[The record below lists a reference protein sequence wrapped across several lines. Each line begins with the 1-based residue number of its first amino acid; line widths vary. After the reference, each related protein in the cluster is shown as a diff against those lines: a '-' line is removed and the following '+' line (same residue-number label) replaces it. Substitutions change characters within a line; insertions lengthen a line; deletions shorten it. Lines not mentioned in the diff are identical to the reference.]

1 MVKALVNSSWEL
13 FDIDEL
19 QPGTSVFNFEAGLY
33 ETIRTRD
40 HRPILLTPHLDR
52 LFNSAKSTDLK
63 PPFHR
68 KKVESMIIQV
78 IESSPEPDQRV
89 RVLLVPDK
97 VIVYTMPLDLDYDIY
112 NGVSVITVQA
122 KRDTPEIKTTN
133 YHSCL
138 NAYQLAQEH
147 ECFDAILMDE
157 NQVVFEGSRSNL
169 FWIKKGSLFT
179 KETGVLPGVTRN
191 TIIPHSPYA
200 VEYGELNVLDFDW
213 LSELFL
219 RNSCSG
225 IVPIVKVNNSIIGNG
240 VPGPITK
247 ELMKLYDSWAFDI

>member
-1 MVKALVNSSWEL
+1 MGSEMC
-13 FDIDEL
+13 
-19 QPGTSVFNFEAGLY
+19 
-33 ETIRTRD
+33 IR
-40 HRPILLTPHLDR
+40 DR
-52 LFNSAKSTDLK
+52 
-63 PPFHR
+63 
-68 KKVESMIIQV
+68 
-78 IESSPEPDQRV
+78 
-89 RVLLVPDK
+89 
-97 VIVYTMPLDLDYDIY
+97 
-112 NGVSVITVQA
+112 A

-147 ECFDAILMDE
+147 EYFDAILVDG
-157 NQVVFEGSRSNL
+157 NQVVSEGSRSNL
-169 FWIKKGSLFT
+169 FWIKKDSLFT

-191 TIIPHSPYA
+191 TIIKHSPYA
-200 VEYGELNVLDFDW
+200 VKYGELNVLDFDW

-219 RNSCSG
+219 TNSGSG

>member
-1 MVKALVNSSWEL
+1 MIKALVNNSWEL

-19 QPGTSVFNFEAGLY
+19 QPGTSVFNFETGLY
-33 ETIRTRD
+33 ETLRTKD
-40 HRPILLTPHLDR
+40 HKPILLKPHLDR
-52 LFNSAKSTDLK
+52 LFNSAKTTSLK

-68 KKVESMIIQV
+68 KNVESMIIKV

-97 VIVYTMPLDLDYDIY
+97 VIIYTMPLNLDYDIY
-112 NGVSVITVQA
+112 GGVSVITVQA

-133 YHSCL
+133 YYSCL
-138 NAYQLAQEH
+138 NAYQLAQENQ
-147 ECFDAILMDE
+147 CFDAILMDE
-157 NQVVFEGSRSNL
+157 DQMVLEGSRSNI
-169 FWIKKGSLFT
+169 FWVKGDCLFT
-179 KETGVLPGVTRN
+179 KETGVLPGITRE
-191 TIIPHSPYA
+191 TIILHSPYT

-219 RNSCSG
+219 TNSGSG

-240 VPGPITK
+240 IPGPITR

>member
-1 MVKALVNSSWEL
+1 
-13 FDIDEL
+13 
-19 QPGTSVFNFEAGLY
+19 
-33 ETIRTRD
+33 
-40 HRPILLTPHLDR
+40 
-52 LFNSAKSTDLK
+52 
-63 PPFHR
+63 
-68 KKVESMIIQV
+68 
-78 IESSPEPDQRV
+78 
-89 RVLLVPDK
+89 
-97 VIVYTMPLDLDYDIY
+97 MPLDIDYDIY
-112 NGVSVITVQA
+112 NGVSVITVLA

-147 ECFDAILMDE
+147 ECFDAILVDE

-169 FWIKKGSLFT
+169 FWIKKDSLFT

-191 TIIPHSPYA
+191 TIITHSPYA
-200 VEYGELNVLDFDW
+200 VKYGELNVLDFDW

-219 RNSCSG
+219 TNSGSG

-247 ELMKLYDSWAFDI
+247 ELMKLYDSWAFDF

>member
-1 MVKALVNSSWEL
+1 MIKALVNSSWEL

-19 QPGTSVFNFEAGLY
+19 QPGTSVFDFETGLY
-33 ETIRTRD
+33 ETMRTRD

-52 LFNSAKSTDLK
+52 LFNSAKSTNLK

-68 KKVESMIIQV
+68 KKVESMIMQV
-78 IESSPEPDQRV
+78 IESLPDSDQRV

-97 VIVYTMPLDLDYDIY
+97 VIIYTMPLDLDYDIY
-112 NGVSVITVQA
+112 NGVSVFTVQA
-122 KRDTPEIKTTN
+122 KRDNPEIKTTD

-138 NAYQLAQEH
+138 NAYRLAQEH
-147 ECFDAILMDE
+147 KCFDAILMDE
-157 NQVVFEGSRSNL
+157 DQVVFEGSRSNL
-169 FWIKKGSLFT
+169 FWIKKDSFFT

-191 TIIPHSPYA
+191 TIIKHSLYA
-200 VEYGELNVLDFDW
+200 VKYGELNILDFDR

-219 RNSCSG
+219 TSSGSG

-240 VPGPITK
+240 VPGPMTR
-247 ELMKLYDSWAFDI
+247 ELMKLYESWAFEI

>member
-1 MVKALVNSSWEL
+1 MC
-13 FDIDEL
+13 
-19 QPGTSVFNFEAGLY
+19 
-33 ETIRTRD
+33 IRD
-40 HRPILLTPHLDR
+40 
-52 LFNSAKSTDLK
+52 SYK
-63 PPFHR
+63 
-68 KKVESMIIQV
+68 
-78 IESSPEPDQRV
+78 
-89 RVLLVPDK
+89 
-97 VIVYTMPLDLDYDIY
+97 
-112 NGVSVITVQA
+112 GVSVITVQA

-169 FWIKKGSLFT
+169 FWIKKGSLST

-247 ELMKLYDSWAFDI
+247 ELMKLYDSWAFDF

>member
-1 MVKALVNSSWEL
+1 M
-13 FDIDEL
+13 
-19 QPGTSVFNFEAGLY
+19 
-33 ETIRTRD
+33 
-40 HRPILLTPHLDR
+40 
-52 LFNSAKSTDLK
+52 
-63 PPFHR
+63 
-68 KKVESMIIQV
+68 ESMIIQI

-97 VIVYTMPLDLDYDIY
+97 VIIYTITLDLDYEIY

-138 NAYQLAQEH
+138 NAYQLAQEN

-157 NQVVFEGSRSNL
+157 NQMVFEGSRSNL
-169 FWIKKGSLFT
+169 FWMKKDSLFT

-191 TIIPHSPYA
+191 TIITHSPYA
-200 VEYGELNVLDFDW
+200 VKYGELNVLDFDW

-219 RNSCSG
+219 LNSG
-225 IVPIVKVNNSIIGNG
+225 LGLIPNVKVYNSIIGNG
-240 VPGPITK
+240 VPGLITK

>member
-1 MVKALVNSSWEL
+1 MVEALVNSSWEL
-13 FDIDEL
+13 FDVDEL
-19 QPGTSVFNFEAGLY
+19 QPGTSVFNFETGLY
-33 ETIRTRD
+33 ETLRTKY
-40 HRPILLTPHLDR
+40 HKPILLKPHLDR
-52 LFNSAKSTDLK
+52 LFNSAKSTSLK

-97 VIVYTMPLDLDYDIY
+97 VIIYTMPLNLDYDIY
-112 NGVSVITVQA
+112 SGVSVITVQA

-133 YHSCL
+133 YYSCL

-147 ECFDAILMDE
+147 ECFDAILVDE
-157 NQVVFEGSRSNL
+157 NQVVFEGSKSNL
-169 FWIKKGSLFT
+169 FWIQKDSLLT

-191 TIIPHSPYA
+191 TIITHSPYA
-200 VEYGELNVLDFDW
+200 VKYGKLNVLDFDW

-219 RNSCSG
+219 TNSGSG

-240 VPGPITK
+240 VPGTITK
-247 ELMKLYDSWAFDI
+247 ELMKLYDSWAFDF